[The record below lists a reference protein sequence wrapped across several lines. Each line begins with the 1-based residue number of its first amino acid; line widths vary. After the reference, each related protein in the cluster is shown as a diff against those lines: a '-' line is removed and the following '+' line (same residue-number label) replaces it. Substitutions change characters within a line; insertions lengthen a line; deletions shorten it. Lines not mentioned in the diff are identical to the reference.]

1 MYTTRFS
8 STVPALSEFQAP
20 SQAAVLHPVAVPD
33 SRSQRA
39 VSDTVTSRRNF
50 PSAAVAAVA
59 DTTLHK
65 RLVQW
70 LTTGSPP
77 ENLIPPN
84 ASIAPFL
91 QLYNAAIT
99 EPAVQAWFEAK
110 GLKLS
115 TVRVFRDSV
124 AGMVTREG
132 KDTFERFTLTDGSGW
147 WEVSTKIH
155 AIQQVLSPN
164 DLGVPVAMSPTQSA
178 VPRDV
183 VLDFYGVRPPLNER
197 AAAALGTQ
205 LKREG
210 WPAISSSLRD
220 QWEKQF
226 KRLLQQNDDQA
237 VRRQL
242 VGQLQPMIEG
252 KEGGESLKLDDHTV
266 SIARGSTLDQ
276 LSQEPRK
283 QFNAFLATP
292 TFQDFLANVGDAGEG
307 RAYRLSEGALQM
319 RNAAGQ
325 WQSLQAYFDEEIQKA
340 LATGSEEAQ
349 QSARQMN
356 SNLDDLLRMSGK
368 TGNALYSTRTYD
380 ARQALAFYAPDAPQ
394 TVSDVRA
401 TLSWFNT
408 SFPPPLS
415 AGDYAVMLPYEQSVG
430 AALSADDREV
440 LKGMAPAVVALLG
453 RFTGSSVVEQS
464 PHDPDRRLADFFDSP
479 PCIAKADELAKR
491 LKLYAV
497 ADGQPLSKAKRHQLL
512 AAALKL
518 SVNAPVPGRPGVVA
532 GYWLYQPGNLGRT
545 LKDVRQD
552 VEKHLESKGVDAT
565 LSSLFAHLFLAQSAP
580 EMLIKA
586 DPGVPTEAAQAFNR
600 DPQSIKIGSTGW
612 LEMRLGC
619 AIADALSGAGSSR
632 LMNLTQI
639 MALARL
645 DAGGATQ
652 EALLKILATRPLLDW
667 AVMTGIFPMT
677 HDNQYSP
684 GDYQAATQAFTAR
697 EKQIREAFSTLTK
710 EPPTQRSLLIER
722 LLSLF
727 PEMTADEL
735 RGFRLELDTDV
746 PFEPRQHAHL
756 ESRRPLLTDVI
767 LTEQVRDDPLLAVD
781 HWLNARINGERRY
794 RFIHPRIS
802 QATFEARIRQVPE
815 IAPLVA
821 AAVDQHIAD
830 TRVAQATALKLMIA
844 QLPAQERLA
853 LESGNIEFFTVRQET
868 GEALE
873 DDQGPDSK
881 VDEHCGKHGLLLR
894 YETGAVEPRFCYYE
908 VFPRSMQMV
917 KRTDLP
923 YRLKLDGAVEEGRKP
938 HGPFAYVR
946 RPFRLGTEQAFDVEA
961 YRSGSL
967 PRAGAKSKVIIE
979 KVPTELPPTPQ
990 LRPGDRAIRRVP
1002 DTFASTKTQQI
1013 VSALLAHSF
1022 DGKRATLIEF
1032 ANQPPGLQSRRTY
1045 PFTSGTQ
1052 LFNAENARMM
1062 LSLIPFVGAISD
1074 VAHGNV
1080 KDGLKGLLI
1089 DFASFAATGGLSGVS
1104 RFLRGVKKL
1113 VLFNGK
1119 SFSLPGLKGTAP
1131 LLRSLFNPLDGTI
1144 DVFKSGSKTVDAL
1157 RKIRNGEV
1165 ARLAPGLYMP
1175 TTAFEKCRWAVGVQ
1189 GCLFPG
1195 GIRSFKAVS
1204 GARTGNVGD
1213 LEVQAIQKNAGWYV
1227 INPSSGEPEGAP
1239 LKHFRVRD

>member
-1 MYTTRFS
+1 MYTTRFN
-8 STVPALSEFQAP
+8 STVPALSEFQTP
-20 SQAAVLHPVAVPD
+20 SQGAVLHPVAVPD
-33 SRSQRA
+33 SRSKRA
-39 VSDTVTSRRNF
+39 ALDTVTSRRHF
-50 PSAAVAAVA
+50 PSAAVAAAA
-59 DTTLHK
+59 DITLHK

-70 LTTGSPP
+70 LTTGSAP

-91 QLYNAAIT
+91 QMYNAAIN
-99 EPAVQAWFEAK
+99 EPAVLAWFEAK

-124 AGMVTREG
+124 AGTVTRDG
-132 KDTFERFTLTDGSGW
+132 KDTFERFTATDGSGW
-147 WEVSTKIH
+147 WEVSTKIN
-155 AIQQVLSPN
+155 AIQQVLSPH
-164 DLGVPVAMSPTQSA
+164 DLGVPVAESPTQGA

-197 AAAALGTQ
+197 ASAATGIQ

-210 WPAISSSLRD
+210 WPAISSTLRD

-226 KRLLQQNDDQA
+226 KLLLQQNDDQA

-242 VGQLQPMIEG
+242 VGQLRPMIAG
-252 KEGGESLKLDDHTV
+252 KADGESLKLDNHTV
-266 SIARGSTLDQ
+266 SVARGSTLDQ
-276 LSQEPRK
+276 LSQEARK
-283 QFNAFLATP
+283 QFNAFLTTP
-292 TFQDFLANVGDAGEG
+292 TFRDFLTKVGFAGEG
-307 RAYRLSEGALQM
+307 RTYRLSEGEFQM
-319 RNAAGQ
+319 RNAAGP
-325 WQSLQAYFDEEIQKA
+325 WRSLQAYFDDEIQKT
-340 LATGSEEAQ
+340 LAAGSEEAQ

-356 SNLDDLLRMSGK
+356 ANLDDLLQMSGK

-380 ARQALAFYAPDAPQ
+380 ARQALAFYAPDVPQ

-408 SFPPPLS
+408 SFPPPLP
-415 AGDYAVMLPYEQSVG
+415 AADYAAMLPYEQSVG
-430 AALSADDREV
+430 AALSADAREV
-440 LKGMAPAVVALLG
+440 LKGMAPAVVSLLG

-518 SVNAPVPGRPGVVA
+518 SVNAPVPGQPGVVA

-565 LSSLFAHLFLAQSAP
+565 LSSLFAHLFLAHCAP

-586 DPGVPTEAAQAFNR
+586 DPDVPREAAQAFNR

-639 MALARL
+639 MALSRL

-652 EALLKILATRPLLDW
+652 ETLLKTLATRPLLDW

-677 HDNQYSP
+677 HDGQYSP
-684 GDYQAATQAFTAR
+684 GDYQAAAQAFTSR

-710 EPPTQRSLLIER
+710 EPPTQRSLLIEQ
-722 LLSLF
+722 LVPLF
-727 PEMTADEL
+727 PEMTADEI
-735 RGFRLELDTDV
+735 REFRLELDTDV
-746 PFEPRQHAHL
+746 PFDPRQHAHL

-781 HWLNARINGERRY
+781 HWLNTRISGERRY
-794 RFIHPRIS
+794 RFTHPGVS

-815 IAPLVA
+815 IAPLVE
-821 AAVDQHIAD
+821 AAVDRHIAD

-853 LESGNIEFFTVRQET
+853 LEAGKIEFFTVRQET

-881 VDEHCGKHGLLLR
+881 VDENCGKHGLLLR
-894 YETGAVEPRFCYYE
+894 YETGAVEPRFGYYE

-923 YRLKLDGAVEEGRKP
+923 YRLTLNGTVEEGRKP

-946 RPFRLGTEQAFDVEA
+946 TPFRLGTEQALDVKA
-961 YRSGSL
+961 YRSGSP
-967 PRAGAKSKVIIE
+967 PRTGAKSKVILD
-979 KVPTELPPTPQ
+979 KASTELPPTP
-990 LRPGDRAIRRVP
+990 LPRPGDTAIQRVP
-1002 DTFASTKTQQI
+1002 DTFASTKTQRI
-1013 VSALLAHSF
+1013 VSDLLAHSF
-1022 DGKRATLIEF
+1022 DDKREALIEF
-1032 ANQPPGLQSRRTY
+1032 ANQPTGLQSRRTY
-1045 PFTSGTQ
+1045 PFTSGSQ
-1052 LFNAENARMM
+1052 LFNAETARMM

-1074 VAHGNV
+1074 IAQGNV
-1080 KDGLKGLLI
+1080 KEGLKGLLI
-1089 DFASFAATGGLSGVS
+1089 DFASFAATGGLSGAS

-1119 SFSLPGLKGTAP
+1119 SFSLPGLKDAAP
-1131 LLRSLFNPLDGTI
+1131 LLRSLFNPLDGTV
-1144 DVFKSGSKTVDAL
+1144 DVFKSGSNTIDAM
-1157 RKIRNGEV
+1157 RKIMKGEV

-1195 GIRSFKAVS
+1195 GVRSFRAVS
-1204 GARTGNVGD
+1204 GVRTGNVGA
-1213 LEVQAIQKNAGWYV
+1213 LEIQAIQKNAGWYA